1 MTVLLFIANALNKE
15 NLIYR
20 VPIQSATE
28 SSLKTGGQFQ
38 TKFKKLVINKFFNEL
53 SARLYDTQIL
63 NIKVMCNLSFVQTFR
78 FL

>member
-28 SSLKTGGQFQ
+28 SSPKVSGQCQ
-38 TKFKKLVINKFFNEL
+38 TKF
-53 SARLYDTQIL
+53 
-63 NIKVMCNLSFVQTFR
+63 
-78 FL
+78 